1 MTATTPNSAAP
12 FGNSSTT
19 PIAWLQKNLFNGWFN
34 SILTLV
40 LGSILVALFWALLNW
55 ALTAAQ
61 WRVIPANLP
70 LYFVGRYPPDQYW
83 RLWVIVGLISLLGG
97 LSWGSS
103 ARNVSVLFSRP
114 TLTVVGVLA
123 VVAVVTPTP
132 VPFRLLMLG
141 VIAICAV
148 SAWIGR
154 RLARSISGFG
164 TWVSLAWGLSFFV
177 VLWLLAGGLGLE
189 RVSTNS
195 WNGLLLTLFLAIIST
210 VLSFPLGVL
219 LALGRQS
226 SLPIVR
232 WLSTLYIE
240 FVRGVPLISI
250 LFMGQVMLPLFLPD
264 EIRLDRVLRAVVA
277 LTLFTAAYLA
287 ENVRGGLQAIPR
299 GQTEAAYSLGLN
311 TPLTTALIILPQA
324 LKISIPSNVGQFI
337 SLFQDTT
344 LVSIVGLLELLGIS
358 RGVVSNPE
366 FLGRQLEV
374 YLFIGVLYWIF
385 CYAMSQGSRKLEK
398 RLHTGH

>member
-1 MTATTPNSAAP
+1 MTATNPTSAP
-12 FGNSSTT
+12 PLSTQST

-34 SILTLV
+34 SVLTLV
-40 LGSILVALFWALLNW
+40 LGSILAALFWTLLRW
-55 ALTAAQ
+55 AFTEAQ

-70 LYFVGRYPPDQYW
+70 LYFVGRYPADQYW
-83 RLWVIVGLISLLGG
+83 RLWLILGLISLLGG
-97 LSWGSS
+97 LTWGSL
-103 ARNVSVLFSRP
+103 ARNVSVLFSRRA
-114 TLTVVGVLA
+114 LIVLGALAVLA
-123 VVAVVTPTP
+123 VITPTP
-132 VPFRLLMLG
+132 VPFRLLMAG
-141 VIAICAV
+141 VILICAV
-148 SAWIGR
+148 SAWAGR
-154 RLARSISGFG
+154 QLARKFPGLGSWI
-164 TWVSLAWGLSFFV
+164 SLAWLLSFFV
-177 VLWLLAGGLGLE
+177 VLWLLAGGFGLKN
-189 RVSTNS
+189 VSTNN
-195 WNGLLLTLFLAIIST
+195 WNGLLLTLFLAIVST

-232 WLSTLYIE
+232 WVSTLYIE
-240 FVRGVPLISI
+240 LIRGVPLISI

-299 GQTEAAYSLGLN
+299 GQTEAAFSLGLN
-311 TPLTTALIILPQA
+311 TPLTTAFIVLPQA

-385 CYAMSQGSRKLEK
+385 CYAMSLGSRKLEE